1 MSKKDVRAFLYDIL
15 ENMKDIIDFTKD
27 MDYDEFLKDKKTQKA
42 VIRSLEVIGEAVK
55 NLPEDFINKYPQ
67 VPWKGMARLRDK
79 LIHHYFGINYEII
92 WDIVINKVPNDI
104 KEFEKIIKDIEGE
117 DENTL

>member
-1 MSKKDVRAFLYDIL
+1 MPKKDVRAFLYDIL
-15 ENMKDIIDFTKD
+15 ENMNDIIEFTKY
-27 MDYDEFLKDKKTQKA
+27 MDFDEFLKDKKTQKA

-92 WDIVINKVPNDI
+92 WDIAANKIPKDI
-104 KEFEKIIKDIEGE
+104 KHIEKILKEY
-117 DENTL
+117 